1 MKSLDRRLAARR
13 SQGVALIMVLLVVAL
28 AVALATSIASRQS
41 EAIRSTSGHF
51 NRQQAYYYARG
62 GEEWARQ
69 LLVRDHEVR
78 PNWDGPTDAWM
89 SPELNYEIADGSIV
103 LLIEDQERY
112 LNVNQWAGGLQIT
125 GAADASL
132 FSAQMGLDPL
142 WFDELIDFTDLDQEP
157 QALGAEDYY
166 YLGLEQ
172 PYRTSS
178 QRLVHPSELRLLKSM
193 TSEAYAR
200 LKTSLVAL
208 PAGALPMNV
217 NTMPASSIRLLAP
230 ELTMEAAESVVLTR
244 FQQEGFE
251 SVQAFLALPEFAG
264 LDIAK
269 FPLGVQSSFFK
280 VRIRVAFLDQ
290 VFFLSSLLYREPAT
304 GQVTLLHR
312 ALNETFVMPEV
323 PRDED
328 DV

>member
-1 MKSLDRRLAARR
+1 
-13 SQGVALIMVLLVVAL
+13 
-28 AVALATSIASRQS
+28 
-41 EAIRSTSGHF
+41 
-51 NRQQAYYYARG
+51 
-62 GEEWARQ
+62 
-69 LLVRDHEVR
+69 
-78 PNWDGPTDAWM
+78 M

-112 LNVNQWAGGLQIT
+112 LNVNQWTAGLQLT
-125 GAADASL
+125 AAADASL

-142 WFDELIDFTDLDQEP
+142 WLDELVDFTDLDQEP

-193 TSEAYAR
+193 TPEAFAR

-244 FQQEGFE
+244 SQQEGFE

-312 ALNETFVMPEV
+312 ALNEPFVMPEV